1 MRILIVED
9 EVMIR
14 EGLSNLIKTH
24 TGHTVIGEGRVCV
37 GGEIPAGACYHGYPY
52 AGHGWPAD
60 DREVP

>member
-24 TGHTVIGEGRVCV
+24 TGHTVIGE
-37 GGEIPAGACYHGYPY
+37 ACNVTILNGSFPSR
-52 AGHGWPAD
+52 AASMK
-60 DREVP
+60 